1 MANST
6 TGPCEEQPAKLWLPA
21 PVRARLES
29 RAIENGLNPGGLIR
43 WWTRLAARPNPRR
56 CARSLAARTTEPNP
70 LTFSRS
76 SWHLWRDCSRL
87 AQMRWKT
94 SVPRALATRPLGA
107 RYVALPLVAT
117 VVGPTKRPDQTVVA
131 LQSVVQ
137 FLEVWNTTREP
148 RTRPIRS

>member
-6 TGPCEEQPAKLWLPA
+6 TGPCEEQPARLWLPA
-21 PVRARLES
+21 PVRAQLES
-29 RAIENGLNPGGLIR
+29 QAIENGL
-43 WWTRLAARPNPRR
+43 
-56 CARSLAARTTEPNP
+56 
-70 LTFSRS
+70 
-76 SWHLWRDCSRL
+76 HLWRDCSRL

-94 SVPRALATRPLGA
+94 SVPRALATRPFGA
-107 RYVALPLVAT
+107 RYVAIPLVAT